1 MAIHFW
7 RMSIQLNGINCYY
20 GAHQALFDIQLTCP
34 EGETLVLLGPSGAGK
49 SSLLRVLN
57 LLEMPRSGHLTIA
70 GNHFDFS
77 HIPSDNAIRE
87 LRQNVGMVFQQYN
100 LWPHLTVWQN
110 LTEAPCRVLGLSQTQ
125 ARTRAEKLLERLRL
139 TEYADRFPLH
149 LSGGQQQRVAIAR
162 ALMMEPQ
169 VLLFDEPTAA
179 LDPEITAQI
188 VSIIRELAQT
198 NITQVIV
205 THEVDVARKTASRIV
220 YMENGH
226 IVEQGDNSHFR
237 HPQTDAFAHY
247 LSH

>member
-1 MAIHFW
+1 MAIQFL
-7 RMSIQLNGINCYY
+7 RMSIQLNRIDCFY
-20 GAHQALFDIQLTCP
+20 GAAQALFDITLDCP
-34 EGETLVLLGPSGAGK
+34 AGETLVLLGPSGAGK

-57 LLEMPRSGHLTIA
+57 LLEMPRAGQLAIA
-70 GNHFDFS
+70 GNHFDFRQA
-77 HIPSDNAIRE
+77 PGERAIRE

-100 LWPHLTVWQN
+100 LWPHLTVRQN
-110 LTEAPCRVLGLSQTQ
+110 LIEAPCRVLGLS
-125 ARTRAEKLLERLRL
+125 RAVADSRAAKLLDRLRL
-139 TEYADRFPLH
+139 TDFADRFPMH

-188 VSIIRELAQT
+188 VSIIRELAET
-198 NITQVIV
+198 GITQVIV
-205 THEVDVARKTASRIV
+205 THEVEVARKTASRIV

-226 IVEQGDNSHFR
+226 IVEQGDASHFATP
-237 HPQTDAFAHY
+237 HTEAFAHY